1 MKGSTGMLEQ
11 LKKALITG
19 VGLAAKTWSEVE
31 AAGKEAIRKAEL
43 PDSEAQRVLKSLK
56 ESYER
61 TQDKLE
67 GMVSQTVKD
76 VLKKADI
83 ATRADVKDLWD
94 EIRSLKKALKA
105 AQAPKKAARPK
116 AAAKP
121 KARPRARKPAG

>member
-1 MKGSTGMLEQ
+1 MKGSTGMIEQ

-19 VGLAAKTWSEVE
+19 VGLAVKTWSEVE

-67 GMVSQTVKD
+67 GMVGQTVKD

-105 AQAPKKAARPK
+105 VQAPKKAARPK

-121 KARPRARKPAG
+121 KARPRARKPAA

>member
-121 KARPRARKPAG
+121 KSRPRARKPAA

>member
-1 MKGSTGMLEQ
+1 MKGSTGMIEQ

-105 AQAPKKAARPK
+105 AQAPKKAARPR

-121 KARPRARKPAG
+121 KARPRARKPAA

>member
-121 KARPRARKPAG
+121 KARPRARKPAA

>member
-121 KARPRARKPAG
+121 KTRPRARKPAA

>member
-116 AAAKP
+116 AGAKP
-121 KARPRARKPAG
+121 KARPRARKPAA

>member
-1 MKGSTGMLEQ
+1 MKGSTGMIEQ
-11 LKKALITG
+11 LKKALVTG
-19 VGLAAKTWSEVE
+19 VGLAVKTWSEVE

-43 PDSEAQRVLKSLK
+43 PDSEAQRVLKGLK
-56 ESYER
+56 ESYEK
-61 TQDKLE
+61 TQGKMEDMI
-67 GMVSQTVKD
+67 GQVVKD

-105 AQAPKKAARPK
+105 AQAPKKAPRPK

-121 KARPRARKPAG
+121 KARPRARKPAV

>member
-105 AQAPKKAARPK
+105 VQAPKKAARPK

-121 KARPRARKPAG
+121 KTRPRARKPAA

>member
-1 MKGSTGMLEQ
+1 MKGSTGMIEQ

-19 VGLAAKTWSEVE
+19 VGLAVKTWSEVE

-43 PDSEAQRVLKSLK
+43 SDSEAQRVLKGLK

-67 GMVSQTVKD
+67 GMVGQAVKD

-121 KARPRARKPAG
+121 KARPRARKPAA

>member
-1 MKGSTGMLEQ
+1 MKGSTGMIEQ

-19 VGLAAKTWSEVE
+19 VGLAVKTWSEVE

-43 PDSEAQRVLKSLK
+43 PDSEAQRVLKGLK

-67 GMVSQTVKD
+67 GMVGQTVKD

-94 EIRSLKKALKA
+94 EIRSLKKAIKA
-105 AQAPKKAARPK
+105 VQAPKKAARPK

-121 KARPRARKPAG
+121 KARPRARKPAA